1 MVVGIVSKENRITM
15 NRLIAILLII
25 ALFSCNNDEPA
36 LNPEPQPEKH
46 YSLVGEW
53 EWLGSS
59 GGWDGDSFSPERTGN
74 NLSLSFSRKGIAI
87 VMENMDTVLISKY
100 YQKKEVLYLN
110 IESNVLYFD
119 CDSVFATNE
128 GYFIIGPELFYRFVI
143 RYLTDTMFFYE
154 VDLSD
159 GYGHSFKRVIQ

>member
-1 MVVGIVSKENRITM
+1 MNKLITFIFI
-15 NRLIAILLII
+15 LAI
-25 ALFSCNNDEPA
+25 FSCSNNDEPE

-46 YSLVGEW
+46 YTLVGEW

-59 GGWDGDSFSPERTGN
+59 GGWDGDSYTPENTGN
-74 NLSLSFSRKGIAI
+74 NLSLSFSRKGSAI
-87 VMENMDTVLISKY
+87 VMENMDTVLISKF

-119 CDSVFATNE
+119 CDSGFATNG

-143 RYLTDTMFFYE
+143 SYLTDTMFIYE
-154 VDLSD
+154 ADVSD
-159 GYGHSFKRVIQ
+159 GYGHTFKRKQN